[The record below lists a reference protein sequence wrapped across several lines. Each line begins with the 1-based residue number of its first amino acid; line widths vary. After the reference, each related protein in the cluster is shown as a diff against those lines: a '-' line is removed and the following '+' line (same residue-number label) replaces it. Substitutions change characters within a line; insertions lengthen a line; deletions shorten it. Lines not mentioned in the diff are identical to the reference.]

1 MPSKAEIN
9 VKEKVKECE
18 ECPQV
23 APLYLATFS
32 DMAILLMAFFV
43 LLLAQ
48 AIVTEDLYEEQD
60 DSTFETG
67 VQAQVEAYNQATA
80 ENLVRKQFTSAPVDP
95 TVFDIIEEDRTSEVQ
110 PDDELKQKRN
120 TGTAATNA
128 MEIVEQRFAS
138 EIARGS
144 VEIREEESKI
154 IVEVVEDY
162 GEGTEGL
169 NEDAKLQGEV
179 NDQLLELYLQVATAQ
194 AETGATIEV
203 LGGSPRPDA
212 YLESSDADDTPKVF
226 QDLLS
231 ALDEDIKAGQL
242 EVKRDGTNVI
252 LTLPSTNGFS
262 SGSATL
268 RPGFLPLLNR
278 IGDALIP
285 VRRIARIEGH
295 TDSVPLA
302 FGGRYR
308 SNWDLSSARAASV
321 ADYLLEQRYRNGG
334 EVYIAGFGDAKPVAE
349 NESEAG
355 RAANRR
361 IEIVLPKGFI

>member
-1 MPSKAEIN
+1 MPKKAEIK
-9 VKEKVKECE
+9 VKEKLEECE

-48 AIVTEDLYEEQD
+48 AIVTEDLYEEQSE
-60 DSTFETG
+60 STFETG
-67 VQAQVEAYNQATA
+67 VQAQVEAYNQAAA
-80 ENLVRKQFTSAPVDP
+80 ENLVKKQFTSAPVDP
-95 TVFDIIEEDRTSEVQ
+95 TVFDIIEEDRTDEVQ
-110 PDDELKQKRN
+110 PDDKLKQKRN
-120 TGTAATNA
+120 TATAATNA
-128 MEIVEQRFAS
+128 MEIVEQRFAA

-144 VEIREEESKI
+144 VEVREEEAKI
-154 IVEVVEDY
+154 IVEVTEDF
-162 GEGTEGL
+162 GDGNDDL
-169 NEDAKLQGEV
+169 NEEAKLPGEI
-179 NDQLLELYLQVATAQ
+179 NDQLLELYLQVVTAQ
-194 AETGATIEV
+194 AETGSTIEV
-203 LGGSPRPDA
+203 LGGSPRSDA
-212 YLESSDADDTPKVF
+212 YEESSAADDTPKIF
-226 QDLLS
+226 QNLLL
-231 ALDEDIKAGQL
+231 ALDEDIEAGRL
-242 EVKRDGTNVI
+242 EIKREGSDVI

-262 SGSATL
+262 SGSAAL

-285 VRRIARIEGH
+285 VKRIARIEGH

-334 EVYIAGFGDAKPVAE
+334 EIYIAGFGDGKPVST
-349 NESEAG
+349 NETEAG

>member
-1 MPSKAEIN
+1 MPSKAEIK

-67 VQAQVEAYNQATA
+67 VQAQIEAYNQATA

-95 TVFDIIEEDRTSEVQ
+95 TVFDIIEEDRTSEIQ

-120 TGTAATNA
+120 TGTASTNA
-128 MEIVEQRFAS
+128 IEIVEQRFAS

-154 IVEVVEDY
+154 IVEVVENY
-162 GEGTEGL
+162 GEGTEDL

-179 NDQLLELYLQVATAQ
+179 DDQLLELYLQVATAQ

-212 YLESSDADDTPKVF
+212 YEESSDADDTPKVF
-226 QDLLS
+226 QDLLL

-242 EVKRDGTNVI
+242 EVKREGSNVI

-268 RPGFLPLLNR
+268 RAGFLPLLNR

>member
-1 MPSKAEIN
+1 MPKEVKIEA
-9 VKEKVKECE
+9 KEKVKECE

-48 AIVTEDLYEEQD
+48 AIVTEDLYEEQSE
-60 DSTFETG
+60 STFETG
-67 VQAQVEAYNQATA
+67 VQAQVEAYNQAKA
-80 ENLVRKQFTSAPVDP
+80 ENLVKKQFTSAPVDP
-95 TVFDIIEEDRTSEVQ
+95 TVFDIIEEDRTDDVQ

-120 TGTAATNA
+120 TGTVATNA
-128 MEIVEQRFAS
+128 MEIVEQRFAA

-144 VEIREEESKI
+144 VEVREEEAKI
-154 IVEVVEDY
+154 VVEVTEDF
-162 GEGTEGL
+162 GEGTDDSDE
-169 NEDAKLQGEV
+169 EAKLQGEI
-179 NDQLLELYLQVATAQ
+179 NDQLLELYLQVVTAQ
-194 AETGATIEV
+194 TETGATIEV
-203 LGGSPRPDA
+203 LGGSPRSDA
-212 YLESSDADDTPKVF
+212 FEESSVADDTPKVF
-226 QDLLS
+226 QDLLL
-231 ALDEDIKAGQL
+231 ALDEDIESGQL
-242 EVKRDGTNVI
+242 EVKREGTNVI

-262 SGSATL
+262 SGSASL
-268 RPGFLPLLNR
+268 RTGFLPLLNR

-295 TDSVPLA
+295 TDNVPLA

-321 ADYLLEQRYRNGG
+321 ADYLLEKRYRNGG
-334 EVYIAGFGDAKPVAE
+334 EVYIAGFGEDKPVAT
-349 NESEAG
+349 NETAAG